1 MGKGK
6 SYPIAREGSLKI
18 KEITYIHAE
27 GYSGSSLK
35 HGPFGLLEP
44 DFPVIL
50 IAPKDDTY
58 AKMTNV
64 YQEVLSRKAKVY
76 FITDDHECNYPNSII
91 LPSNKHFIYLLSII
105 PLQLIAY
112 YVAIQKGYNPDF
124 PRNLAKVVTVE

>member
-1 MGKGK
+1 MCRESCQAIAKQLVDKKSMFILGKNK

-50 IAPKDDTY
+50 LAPKDETY

-64 YQEVLSRKAKVY
+64 YEEVLSRKAKVY
-76 FITDDHECNYPNSII
+76 FITDDHECDYPNKII
-91 LPSNKHFIYLLSII
+91 YTCARCLNY
-105 PLQLIAY
+105 AY
-112 YVAIQKGYNPDF
+112 YYI
-124 PRNLAKVVTVE
+124 